1 MTRGFSRAVGEECD
15 LENVKYLEMI
25 WIFIT
30 DTVVRDG
37 NFEMEFEGNGWGILV
52 EVEKKSLFF
61 SPGNRLVKMPPPE
74 LQLRQQRQ
82 SRYVHFCSIAQSI
95 VIIDCGYWNKSY
107 ATGSPRKWPPPNRS
121 VRAAMIDDNFATLIA
136 SFLPCSVQKW
146 AFTRRRTS
154 PGLSSSL
161 VDAAAPRLRCCV
173 WPLRGIWTQS
183 DISDRHHRKP
193 WRICDCYR
201 TPPPR
206 TIILAA
212 GVLLQTC
219 ADFAQMRLI
228 GH

>member
-1 MTRGFSRAVGEECD
+1 M
-15 LENVKYLEMI
+15 
-25 WIFIT
+25 
-30 DTVVRDG
+30 
-37 NFEMEFEGNGWGILV
+37 GILKWNLK
-52 EVEKKSLFF
+52 EMDEEFLLRLKKSLFF

-107 ATGSPRKWPPPNRS
+107 ATGSPQKWPPPNRS
-121 VRAAMIDDNFATLIA
+121 IRAAMIDDNFATLIA

-206 TIILAA
+206 TII
-212 GVLLQTC
+212 
-219 ADFAQMRLI
+219 
-228 GH
+228 